1 MQKLISVVVPM
12 YFEEEVA
19 RTCYERLTHV
29 MSNIPGYTYE
39 LIFVNDGSTDQ
50 TLPIL
55 CEIASQDSATKVV
68 SFSRNFGHQA
78 AVSCGIDYA
87 TGDAVVIID
96 ADLQDP
102 PELIP
107 DMVKLWEQGYD
118 VVYGQ
123 RKKRN
128 GENFFKL
135 ATAKMF
141 YRILNMLSDV
151 SIPVDTGDFRLI
163 DKKVANVLRN
173 LPEHNRFLRGLIA
186 WSGFNQIPLLYERDE
201 RLAGTTKYPLKKM
214 LKFALDGIISF
225 SAKPLKM
232 IMSLGVFSVIIA
244 LIILIYALI
253 SLFIPSLG
261 AVPGWTSIMVTVTF
275 LGGVQLISVGVLG
288 EYIGRMYDENKGRPL
303 YIVNKTYN
311 FDDSQDNST
320 E

>member
-1 MQKLISVVVPM
+1 MKKLISVVIPM

-19 RTCYERLTHV
+19 KTCYERLTNV
-29 MSNIPGYTYE
+29 MSKIHGYTYE

-55 CEIASQDSATKVV
+55 CQIATQDLCVKVI

-87 TGDAVVIID
+87 TGDAVIIID

-107 DMVKLWEQGYD
+107 DMVKLWEEGYE

-128 GENFFKL
+128 GESFFKL
-135 ATAKMF
+135 TTAKAF

-163 DKKVANVLRN
+163 DKKVADVLRN

-186 WSGFNQIPLLYERDE
+186 WSGFNQTPLLYERDE
-201 RLAGTTKYPLKKM
+201 RLAGTTKYPFKKM
-214 LKFALDGIISF
+214 FKFALDGIISF

-232 IMSLGVFSVIIA
+232 IMSLGVFSVLIA
-244 LIILIYALI
+244 LIILIYTLI

-261 AVPGWTSIMVTVTF
+261 VVPGWTSIMVTVTF
-275 LGGVQLISVGVLG
+275 LGGVQLISIGVLG
-288 EYIGRMYDENKGRPL
+288 EYIGRMFDENKGRPL
-303 YIVNKTYN
+303 YIVHKTYN
-311 FDDSQDNST
+311 IDSEKDK
-320 E
+320 